1 LTLRRCAAK
10 YAAES
15 KPLDGL
21 LSQTARRELLERRL
35 GPALAARA
43 VQTQGVNVLDQ
54 VGDGV
59 QVDGGGHCHPRLR
72 PMRAQGVSLVWRGD
86 TSASDAAAQGW

>member
-1 LTLRRCAAK
+1 MADRAVGKSTGGKLR
-10 YAAES
+10 
-15 KPLDGL
+15 
-21 LSQTARRELLERRL
+21 ERRL

-54 VGDGV
+54 VGHGV